1 MSSLTHRDLYR
12 IYLSWPEKILESL
25 SREPENCSHQV
36 KGVGKIV
43 IAGVGGSG
51 APGRILEAYSID
63 SRRPPRV
70 WSVSGVY
77 IDPRLD
83 LEGAVSIC
91 VSYSGTTME
100 TIKIFEDL
108 SAKGV
113 GIGVVTSAGRL
124 LEAAMKRFLPLYKLN
139 PGSLPRLE
147 LPTMMAGIAK
157 ISRCLGAPL
166 EVEDSLR
173 EASSILARDR
183 TYIEELGREVADKV
197 LKSYSDGKRIAI
209 ASTQPYYPLIH
220 RIRSEL
226 SENASLPSEPIEIPE
241 MGHNQ
246 VASLR
251 SGRGSLVISIVD
263 RDRWEDLAVERYFRR
278 LSEIYPEIEVA
289 VISPPQGVSYIAKAL
304 YISMVIGVASSILG
318 MDRGLDPSNIPE
330 IKLFRE
336 IMYSY
341 YGSKLSLS

>member
-1 MSSLTHRDLYR
+1 MPSLTHKDLYR
-12 IYLSWPEKILESL
+12 IYLSWPEKILEAL
-25 SREPENCSHQV
+25 TQETENCYQ
-36 KGVGKIV
+36 KAARTGKIV
-43 IAGVGGSG
+43 IAGIGGSG
-51 APGRILEAYSID
+51 APGRILEAYSVD
-63 SRRPPRV
+63 SGRPPHV

-83 LEGAVSIC
+83 LGDAVAIC

-100 TIKIFEDL
+100 TIRIFDGL

-113 GIGVVTSAGRL
+113 GIGVVTSGGRL
-124 LEAAMKRFLPLYKLN
+124 LEIAVKRSIPLYRLS

-147 LPTMMAGIAK
+147 LPTMMVGIAK
-157 ISRCLGAPL
+157 ISKCLGAPL
-166 EVEDSLR
+166 GIEDSLK

-183 TYIEELGREVADKV
+183 KDIEELGREIADKV
-197 LKSYSDGKRIAI
+197 LKSYLEGKRIAI
-209 ASTQPYYPLIH
+209 AATQPYYPLIH

-251 SGRGSLVISIVD
+251 SGRGSLVINIVD
-263 RDRWEDLAVERYFRR
+263 RDREEDLAVEGYFRR

-289 VISPPQGVSYIAKAL
+289 EISPPQGVSYIAKAL
-304 YISMVIGVASSILG
+304 YISMVAGIATSILG

-330 IKLFRE
+330 IRLFRE

-341 YGSKLSLS
+341 YGSS

>member
-12 IYLSWPEKILESL
+12 IYLSWPEKILEGL

-108 SAKGV
+108 SAKGWD
-113 GIGVVTSAGRL
+113 RCCD
-124 LEAAMKRFLPLYKLN
+124 KRW
-139 PGSLPRLE
+139 
-147 LPTMMAGIAK
+147 
-157 ISRCLGAPL
+157 
-166 EVEDSLR
+166 
-173 EASSILARDR
+173 EASRGC
-183 TYIEELGREVADKV
+183 YE
-197 LKSYSDGKRIAI
+197 
-209 ASTQPYYPLIH
+209 
-220 RIRSEL
+220 
-226 SENASLPSEPIEIPE
+226 EIPPTL
-241 MGHNQ
+241 Q
-246 VASLR
+246 A
-251 SGRGSLVISIVD
+251 
-263 RDRWEDLAVERYFRR
+263 
-278 LSEIYPEIEVA
+278 
-289 VISPPQGVSYIAKAL
+289 
-304 YISMVIGVASSILG
+304 
-318 MDRGLDPSNIPE
+318 
-330 IKLFRE
+330 
-336 IMYSY
+336 
-341 YGSKLSLS
+341 